1 MKDFLK
7 YHVSRKSRYRNH
19 TVFPHIKWFL
29 EGIISFFYL
38 MKSRYRETFIHQKFY
53 HVIRNHVKW
62 GIAVYIHIGIHL
74 ICLDVIKHQIKIADV
89 AWSWNMVLQF
99 RKFRILHTTSLY
111 LKQLLKLL
119 QYIRVSSKFGKNS
132 IYLCFWK
139 IVSITQMYGMTL
151 WDKVYYSSDPKK
163 FCI

>member
-7 YHVSRKSRYRNH
+7 YHVSQKSRYRNH

-38 MKSRYRETFIHQKFY
+38 MKSDYRETFFTKNFITLWK
-53 HVIRNHVKW
+53 IMLSEELLCTS
-62 GIAVYIHIGIHL
+62 IHL
-74 ICLDVIKHQIKIADV
+74 ICLDVVKHQIKIADV

-119 QYIRVSSKFGKNS
+119 QYIRVGSKFDKNS
-132 IYLCFWK
+132 I
-139 IVSITQMYGMTL
+139 
-151 WDKVYYSSDPKK
+151 
-163 FCI
+163 

>member
-7 YHVSRKSRYRNH
+7 YHISRKSRYRNQ
-19 TVFPHIKWFL
+19 TVFPQIMWFL

-38 MKSRYRETFIHQKFY
+38 MKSHYRETFSPKILSRYEITLSEELLCK
-53 HVIRNHVKW
+53 
-62 GIAVYIHIGIHL
+62 YIHIGIHL

-119 QYIRVSSKFGKNS
+119 QYIRVSSKFGQNN

>member
-1 MKDFLK
+1 
-7 YHVSRKSRYRNH
+7 
-19 TVFPHIKWFL
+19 
-29 EGIISFFYL
+29 
-38 MKSRYRETFIHQKFY
+38 MKSRYRETFFTKNFITLWE
-53 HVIRNHVKW
+53 ITLSEELLCS
-62 GIAVYIHIGIHL
+62 VYIHIGIHL

-119 QYIRVSSKFGKNS
+119 QYIRVGSKFGKNS

-139 IVSITQMYGMTL
+139 IVYYITQMYGMTL